1 MKAIRLC
8 LLLALPI
15 LLASKPDPLAKVP
28 PTDRPILIQGLQ
40 RFIKDQ
46 STQDWA
52 DLYLIADQDTVMKR
66 LLDVPDNAPP
76 VDRTHFIANMVIS
89 VQAGTVPILETLDLT
104 AVTPDATG
112 YVLRAC
118 VQSHRQGAKLKGIA
132 ELHATLTNGTARF
145 GSWTYIYDTPH
156 SCNQKENVN
165 F

>member
-1 MKAIRLC
+1 MKAIRIC

-15 LLASKPDPLAKVP
+15 LLASKPDPLAKLP
-28 PTDRPILIQGLQ
+28 AADRPILAQGIQ
-40 RFIKDQ
+40 RFVKDQ

-52 DLYLIADQDTVMKR
+52 DLYLIADQDGAMKH
-66 LLDVPDNAPP
+66 LLNIPDDAPP

-89 VQAGTVPILETLDLT
+89 VQAGTVPILETLDLLQ
-104 AVTPDATG
+104 VTPDPTG

-118 VQSHRQGAKLKGIA
+118 IQSQRQRTKLKGIA
-132 ELHATLTNGTARF
+132 ELHATITEGTTRF

-156 SCNQKENVN
+156 SCSQKENVN